1 MSLKDLIR
9 SDYKEY
15 IAMFGHQ
22 FPTEL
27 IRSLKHHERVPVF
40 VDNLSKQLQLIER
53 RKKIRLDRVKVKD
66 IVYDMTKNF
75 LTLLNRRADEMAMSD
90 LEKRRLV
97 MEEAKRHSVGEE
109 EAAEIQKELEHD
121 KVITV
126 DYGSDVK

>member
-1 MSLKDLIR
+1 
-9 SDYKEY
+9 
-15 IAMFGHQ
+15 MFGHQ
-22 FPTEL
+22 FPNEL

-40 VDNLSKQLQLIER
+40 VDNLSKQLQMIER
-53 RKKIRLDRVKVKD
+53 RKKISLDRIKVKD

-109 EAAEIQKELEHD
+109 EAAEIKKELEHD
-121 KVITV
+121 KIIFSP
-126 DYGSDVK
+126 DNKDVT